1 MDDDIHA
8 IESWATI
15 FTKPVELVETLGKN
29 WLFHRKT
36 IKEDFGKEKED
47 WAADKYFE
55 AGVDIAMAFTEAVGP
70 IETSTPHMML
80 QADSFGPLSVPEYVA
95 GFLFGLTGDLNLV
108 IIETCYNSSKDLL
121 PYVRKTIYDLKNKKF
136 GRAFL

>member
-15 FTKPVELVETLGKN
+15 FTKPVELVETLGKH

-36 IKEDFGKEKED
+36 IKENLGKEKED

-70 IETSTPHMML
+70 IESSSHQVML
-80 QADSFGPLSVPEYVA
+80 QSSGHFGPMSIPEYVA
-95 GFLFGLTGDLNLV
+95 GFLYGLTGDLNLV
-108 IIETCYNSSKDLL
+108 TIEACYNSSKELI
-121 PYVRKTIYDLKNKKF
+121 PYVD
-136 GRAFL
+136 